1 MFSASSV
8 AEGTGSGTEMEA
20 MDKGAEASAGA
31 ATYSATWES
40 CWCVGEEVEEE
51 KVEGRDV
58 MDALL
63 QAAAAAAPAHG
74 TRAETPRAP
83 PRMSMS
89 AASFLMVC
97 CFTWHAWLTI
107 DCRFDSRFLFRL

>member
-1 MFSASSV
+1 
-8 AEGTGSGTEMEA
+8 
-20 MDKGAEASAGA
+20 
-31 ATYSATWES
+31 
-40 CWCVGEEVEEE
+40 VEEG

-63 QAAAAAAPAHG
+63 QAAAAAVHG

-97 CFTWHAWLTI
+97 FT
-107 DCRFDSRFLFRL
+107 

>member
-1 MFSASSV
+1 
-8 AEGTGSGTEMEA
+8 
-20 MDKGAEASAGA
+20 
-31 ATYSATWES
+31 
-40 CWCVGEEVEEE
+40 VEEE

-97 CFTWHAWLTI
+97 CFT
-107 DCRFDSRFLFRL
+107 